1 MENKVKVSS
10 ILTKDLSRNDIISI
24 CKIKKEQYKFSL
36 NDQIK
41 WFNKNIKK
49 NYIHNLVCK
58 DNKIIGYNCLR
69 LNRSSKSNKLILF
82 DTIILK
88 KKFRGNGYSKLILLK
103 SNDIIF

>member
-41 WFNKNIKK
+41 WF
-49 NYIHNLVCK
+49 
-58 DNKIIGYNCLR
+58 
-69 LNRSSKSNKLILF
+69 
-82 DTIILK
+82 K
-88 KKFRGNGYSKLILLK
+88 KKITFTIWFVKITKL
-103 SNDIIF
+103 

>member
-58 DNKIIGYNCLR
+58 DNKIIGYNSL
-69 LNRSSKSNKLILF
+69 
-82 DTIILK
+82 
-88 KKFRGNGYSKLILLK
+88 
-103 SNDIIF
+103 